1 VNHWWYVV
9 TLIFLLSLTP
19 PAVAQDIFE
28 QETGLFTTNEMT
40 IARECP
46 DTDSIVIL
54 SASELSGALEVKAA
68 DIKRIEVVYTK
79 KAKTGSRS
87 QAIDYID
94 LLSVSLDSRPSHARL
109 ELRAPNPSP
118 WTKAGESAWI
128 DAVVTVPMGWAVR
141 IEAPYYDVTANGPF
155 SGLVIPSSL
164 GRLDVKHVTGE
175 VDVTTANRRVNLED
189 VSGTISVT
197 TSNSTLV
204 ARQIESLG
212 EPAKF
217 VNDGGDID
225 ISGVVGAVTVR
236 NRFGRITVSDFEP
249 RGRSSRIHGEQAP
262 IAVEIRKMTEGQ
274 LVISNRNEDIDITI
288 PDSLSSF
295 LSLAVDD
302 NGVIEATGFQFT
314 TDLVQPNRLN
324 LITGDGTVTI
334 SSTIRGEGNIYVRG
348 AEGE

>member
-1 VNHWWYVV
+1 VNNWWCVIV
-9 TLIFLLSLTP
+9 TALFLGLAA
-19 PAVAQDIFE
+19 PAAAQDIFE

-40 IARECP
+40 LNRDCP

-54 SASELSGALEVKAA
+54 SAAELTGTLEIKAA
-68 DIKRIEVVYTK
+68 DVKRIEIIYTK
-79 KAKTGSRS
+79 KARTGSRS

-94 LLSVSLDSRPSHARL
+94 LLSVSLDLRPRTARL
-109 ELRAPNPSP
+109 ELRAPNPAP
-118 WTKAGESAWI
+118 WAKLGESAWI
-128 DAVVTVPMGWAVR
+128 DAVVTLPLGWAVR
-141 IEAPYYDVTANGPF
+141 IEAAYYDVTANGPF
-155 SGLVIPSSL
+155 GGLVIPSSL
-164 GRLDVKHVTGE
+164 GRLDIKHVKGE

-225 ISGVVGAVTVR
+225 ISGIIGAVSVR
-236 NRFGRITVSDFEP
+236 NRFGRITMTNFEP
-249 RGRSSRIHGEQAP
+249 RGRSSRVHGEQAP
-262 IAVEIRKMTEGQ
+262 ISVEISKMIEGQ
-274 LVISNRNEDIDITI
+274 LVVSNRNEDIDITV
-288 PDSLSSF
+288 PDSLSAF

-302 NGVIEATGFQFT
+302 NGVIEATGFRFT
-314 TDLVQPNRLN
+314 TDLLEANRLN

-348 AEGE
+348 SQGE